1 MTIIT
6 VLDIGTSSIKTLI
19 ATIEEGNTINLRG
32 VGESSKHK
40 MSKSKITD
48 VESTVSAIKD
58 SIMKAEL
65 MSGFQSNNIFASI
78 GGAETKGIT
87 GKGTIALPKQNSI
100 ITEQDILRAINQSKV
115 MSIGDN
121 PILHVIPKNFTIDTQ
136 ENIKNPI
143 GLIGSKLLCETMVI
157 SIPSLILQ
165 NYNNVIE
172 RAGFRIEEYISQH
185 IAAAHSVLSEEEKEL
200 GVAVIDIGGGT
211 TKITVYI
218 DSAITEIDT
227 IEIAGAT
234 ITKDISIGLRLT
246 TNESERI
253 KKKYGNCIKEKINP
267 EEKFKV
273 QGLTENE
280 EREISSLN
288 LYDIIAPRVDELM
301 DYIQNSLSSAQVFDK
316 LNAGIVLTGG
326 TANLAGIKERFEKRI
341 KLPTKIG
348 YPKLNVGMSEQIKD
362 PSFAVSCGI
371 LEYILPNFSTK
382 ERIGR
387 KGIKIKQ
394 FSKMLSSIKD
404 LFKL

>member
-6 VLDIGTSSIKTLI
+6 VLDIGTSSVKTLI
-19 ATIEEGNTINLRG
+19 ATIEEENTINLRG

-100 ITEQDILRAINQSKV
+100 ITEQDVLRAINQSKV

-185 IAAAHSVLSEEEKEL
+185 IAAAYSVLSEEEKEL

-246 TNESERI
+246 TNEAENI

-273 QGLTENE
+273 KGLTENE

-316 LNAGIVLTGG
+316 LNAGLVLTGG

-348 YPKLNVGMSEQIKD
+348 YPRLNVGMSEQIKD
-362 PSFAVSCGI
+362 PAFAVPCGI

-382 ERIGR
+382 ERFNR
-387 KGIKIKQ
+387 KGIKIKH
-394 FSKMLSSIKD
+394 FSKILSSIKD